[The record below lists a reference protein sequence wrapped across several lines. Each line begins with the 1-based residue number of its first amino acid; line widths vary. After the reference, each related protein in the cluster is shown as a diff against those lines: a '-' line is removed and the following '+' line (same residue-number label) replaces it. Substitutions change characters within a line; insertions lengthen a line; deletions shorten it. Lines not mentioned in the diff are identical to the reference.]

1 MKKNIFLFSV
11 FALLS
16 VIACKKDEPVPE
28 ISPDNSDK
36 IPVVTTLL
44 VSNIMQTTASCGG
57 EVTSDGGYT
66 VTARGICWSLN
77 QNPTIADNKTADG
90 SGAGSFISELTDLS
104 VNSTYYVRA
113 YATNTYGTGYGS
125 TFSFTTLDILTDVD
139 GNDYSIV
146 KIGDQIWM
154 AENLKTTRYNDGT
167 SIPLVTDSASWG
179 TLITP
184 AYCWYDNNEVYYGN
198 TYGALYNFYTVSTDK
213 LCPTGWHVPT
223 VNDWDELADFAGG
236 ATIAGGKLKETGN
249 AHWISPNTSASDE
262 FDFTGLPAGKR
273 NAYGVFSS
281 IGEDAFWWSS
291 TPNTSTRSFQKRAY
305 YNAANLG
312 SDVFGEPN
320 SSGFSVRCV
329 KNQ

>member
-1 MKKNIFLFSV
+1 MKNTLAVFFLF
-11 FALLS
+11 ALIS
-16 VIACKKDEPVPE
+16 IVACKKDEPDPPTD
-28 ISPDNSDK
+28 SDNSDK
-36 IPVVTTLL
+36 IPVLTTIA
-44 VSNIMQTTASCGG
+44 VSSIMQTTASCGG

-66 VTARGICWSLN
+66 VTTRGVCWSTN
-77 QNPTIADNKTADG
+77 QNPTVADNKTTD
-90 SGAGSFISELTDLS
+90 GAGAGAFTSELTGLS
-104 VNSTYYVRA
+104 ENTTYYIRA

-125 TFSFTTLDILTDVD
+125 TFTFTTLDVLTDVD

-154 AENLKTTRYNDGT
+154 AENLKTTRYNDGS

-179 TLITP
+179 GLTSA
-184 AYCWYDNNEVYYGN
+184 AYCWYSNNQVYYGT
-198 TYGALYNFYTVSTDK
+198 TYGALYNFYTVVEGN

-223 VNDWDELADFAGG
+223 ANDWDELADFAGG

-273 NAYGVFSS
+273 NAFGVFSS
-281 IGEDAFWWSS
+281 IGEDAFWWTS
-291 TPNTSTRSFQKRAY
+291 TPNTTTRSFQKRAY

-312 SDVFGEPN
+312 SDVNGEPN
-320 SSGFSVRCV
+320 ASGFSVRCI